1 MTLRAR
7 RRSPPMD
14 PLTLLPHQ
22 APIRVLDR
30 VVSLDPSEAVAE
42 QDVADPAHLRGEELW
57 EGALIEGLAQTAA
70 LLAAAGP
77 AAGDEP
83 RPVRG
88 MLVALRALE
97 LSRLPRRGETVRYVI
112 RPQTR
117 LGGAILVRGEAAVG
131 DEVVAR
137 GRLQFVVEP
146 AS

>member
-1 MTLRAR
+1 
-7 RRSPPMD
+7 MD

-30 VVSLDPSEAVAE
+30 VISLEPSEAVAE
-42 QDVADPAHLRGEELW
+42 QDVSASAHLRGEELW

-70 LLAAAGP
+70 LLASAGP
-77 AAGDEP
+77 AGEEP

-88 MLVALRALE
+88 MLVALRAFE
-97 LSRLPRRGETVRYVI
+97 LGRCPRRGERVRYTI

-117 LGGAILVRGEAAVG
+117 LGGAILVRGEASVG
-131 DEVVAR
+131 EEVVAR

-146 AS
+146 SS

>member
-1 MTLRAR
+1 
-7 RRSPPMD
+7 MD

-30 VVSLDPSEAVAE
+30 VISLDPSEAVAE
-42 QDVADPAHLRGEELW
+42 QDVGASSAHLRGDELW

-70 LLAAAGP
+70 LLAAAAP
-77 AAGDEP
+77 GDHEP

-97 LSRLPRRGETVRYVI
+97 LARRPRRGETVRYAI

-117 LGGAILVRGEAAVG
+117 LGGAILVRGEASVG
-131 DEVVAR
+131 EEVVAR

-146 AS
+146 S